1 MKTMTKGYEDII
13 NHFYQFDMSEYDN
26 KAAKKLNNELEK
38 ENQFLR
44 KELKNLE
51 REFEKLKNTNL
62 KNHSFEV
69 LKVSLQNRYPN
80 LTEESIKALSTAE
93 YLFLNE
99 KIDMD
104 YSPIYINYVKVLEL
118 EIKNKLN
125 IYEKLTFGGLIEK
138 IGNLYEFKTFI
149 DALMKNKIIEMRNRA
164 THLSDLKKI
173 ECGKIR
179 NLLLNEGWLD
189 RLLYVLESFSKDE
202 VKEIELNIHILDAD
216 GCEFFKNKLYTVYTT
231 LDDRRILSNK
241 NIKLGIFKGKGKE
254 IEYNNLTY
262 TLI

>member
-13 NHFYQFDMSEYDN
+13 NHFYQFDMNDYDN

-62 KNHSFEV
+62 KNHSFEI
-69 LKVSLQNRYPN
+69 LKKSLDCKYPN
-80 LTEESIKALSTAE
+80 LTEDSIKALATAE

-99 KIDMD
+99 KIEMD

-125 IYEKLTFGGLIEK
+125 LYEKLTFGGLIEK

-149 DALMKNKIIEMRNRA
+149 DTLMKNRIIEMRNRA

-179 NLLLNEGWLD
+179 NVLLSEGWLE
-189 RLLYVLESFSKDE
+189 RLLYILESFNGEKIKE
-202 VKEIELNIHILDAD
+202 VDLDITILDAD

-231 LDDRRILSNK
+231 LDDKRILSNK
-241 NIKLGIFKGKGKE
+241 NIKLGNFKGKGKE

-262 TLI
+262 ILI